1 MRRRRAPK
9 RPVAPDPIYNDVL
22 VSKLVVRIMKDGK
35 KTVAQSIVYGA
46 FDIIKEKLEKD
57 PLEVY
62 HQAVENVRPLIEV
75 RPRRVGGATYQVPFE
90 VPEDRAISLALR
102 WIVKAARDKSG
113 RPMREK
119 LAQELIDAY
128 NGVGAAVKKRDDVHK
143 MAEANKAFA
152 HYRW

>member
-9 RPVAPDPIYNDVL
+9 RPVTPDPVYNDVL
-22 VSKLVVRIMKDGK
+22 VSKLIVRIMKDGK

-62 HQAVENVRPLIEV
+62 HQALQNVRPLIEV

-102 WIVKAARDKSG
+102 WIVKVARDKSG
-113 RPMREK
+113 RPMKEK

>member
-113 RPMREK
+113 RPMKER

-128 NGVGAAVKKRDDVHK
+128 NGVGASVKKRDDVHK

>member
-9 RPVAPDPIYNDVL
+9 RPVTPDPIYNDVL
-22 VSKLVVRIMKDGK
+22 VSKLIVRIMKDGK

-62 HQAVENVRPLIEV
+62 HQALQNVRPLIEV

-102 WIVKAARDKSG
+102 WIVKVARDKSG
-113 RPMREK
+113 RPMKEK

>member
-9 RPVAPDPIYNDVL
+9 RPVTPDPIYNDTL

-113 RPMREK
+113 RPMKEK

>member
-9 RPVAPDPIYNDVL
+9 RPVTPDPIYNDVL

-128 NGVGAAVKKRDDVHK
+128 NGVGTAVKKRDDVHK

>member
-1 MRRRRAPK
+1 MRRRRASK
-9 RPVAPDPIYNDVL
+9 RPVTPDPIYNDTL

-113 RPMREK
+113 RPMKEK

>member
-9 RPVAPDPIYNDVL
+9 RPVTPDPIYNDVL

-46 FDIIKEKLEKD
+46 FDIIKEKLGKD

-90 VPEDRAISLALR
+90 VPEERAISLALR
-102 WIVKAARDKSG
+102 WIVKAARSKSG
-113 RPMREK
+113 RPMKEK

>member
-9 RPVAPDPIYNDVL
+9 RPVTPDPVYNDIL
-22 VSKLVVRIMKDGK
+22 VSKLVVRVMKDGK

-46 FDIIKEKLEKD
+46 FEIIKEKLEKD

-62 HQAVENVRPLIEV
+62 HQAVQNVKPLIEV

-90 VPEDRAISLALR
+90 VPEERAISLALR

-113 RPMREK
+113 RPMKER
-119 LAQELIDAY
+119 LAQELMDAY

>member
-9 RPVAPDPIYNDVL
+9 RPVTPDPIYNDVL

-46 FDIIKEKLEKD
+46 FEIIKEKLEKD

-62 HQAVENVRPLIEV
+62 HQALENVRPLIEV

-90 VPEDRAISLALR
+90 VPEERAISLALR
-102 WIVKAARDKSG
+102 WIVKAARSKSG
-113 RPMREK
+113 RPMKEK

>member
-9 RPVAPDPIYNDVL
+9 RPVTPDPIYNDTL

-35 KTVAQSIVYGA
+35 KTVAQSIVYSA

-113 RPMREK
+113 RPMKEK

>member
-9 RPVAPDPIYNDVL
+9 RPVTPDPIYNDVL
-22 VSKLVVRIMKDGK
+22 VSKLVVRVMKDGK

-62 HQAVENVRPLIEV
+62 HQAVQNVRPLIEV

-90 VPEDRAISLALR
+90 VPEERAISLALR

-113 RPMREK
+113 RPMKEK